1 MDLGLSEPTLNVIK
15 AIIIMDQDGH
25 RILARYYEPTGPL
38 SNEKSF
44 EKMLFNKMGA
54 AEVCMLEGLTCVHK
68 SNVDLHLYVIGS
80 GNQNPLFFSAT
91 LNCLYETLSLL
102 FRKSVEKRALIDQ
115 LDAVLL
121 VLDEICDN
129 GVILET
135 DANAVFS
142 RLAVKGSD
150 EEQNVSQLFQSAK
163 EQLKWSL
170 LK

>member
-68 SNVDLHLYVIGS
+68 LVIDS
-80 GNQNPLFFSAT
+80 
-91 LNCLYETLSLL
+91 Y
-102 FRKSVEKRALIDQ
+102 KIH
-115 LDAVLL
+115 
-121 VLDEICDN
+121 
-129 GVILET
+129 
-135 DANAVFS
+135 
-142 RLAVKGSD
+142 
-150 EEQNVSQLFQSAK
+150 
-163 EQLKWSL
+163 
-170 LK
+170 